1 MGRECFCGCGRRLGW
16 RANRVAGWA
25 KMVDDRLV
33 KLRSGAMTL
42 GEITRPANLHEGE
55 SFVRSGECIR
65 DELLDVAH
73 DPKRSGA
80 ELIDQREM
88 KSWIRT
94 ANTVIARTPPPEHL
108 AALRAQK
115 EREGAA

>member
-1 MGRECFCGCGRRLGW
+1 
-16 RANRVAGWA
+16 
-25 KMVDDRLV
+25 MVDDRLV
-33 KLRSGAMTL
+33 KLHAGAMTL
-42 GEITRPANLHEGE
+42 AEITEAANAHEGE
-55 SFVRSGECIR
+55 AFVRSGERIR

-73 DPKRSGA
+73 NPKRTGA

-94 ANTVIARTPPPEHL
+94 ANTVIARTPPPEHI

-115 EREGAA
+115 ERESAAQSRR